1 MFHYTKGWMHDMVIS
16 FWKNN
21 SPHKFIL
28 LCYIGNLMWH
38 HWLNGNDDHI
48 LEAMK
53 SILIGNQLRFQKHIS
68 LKILKKGL
76 LKIWLTL
83 GHSKILV
90 IIQPWFL
97 RKGFHTKV
105 YYFMLLHT
113 LNHWRKFGRKFNM
126 NLSIFYHSNQWWWII
141 ENRWHKLGCQDW
153 NI

>member
-1 MFHYTKGWMHDMVIS
+1 
-16 FWKNN
+16 
-21 SPHKFIL
+21 
-28 LCYIGNLMWH
+28 MWH

-90 IIQPWFL
+90 IIQP
-97 RKGFHTKV
+97 
-105 YYFMLLHT
+105 
-113 LNHWRKFGRKFNM
+113 
-126 NLSIFYHSNQWWWII
+126 
-141 ENRWHKLGCQDW
+141 
-153 NI
+153 